1 MKTFIKLTLCLIFSA
16 FLLSGCTNK
25 QMQEEK
31 ITIEFWTLQLS
42 DFTPYMNS
50 MIDEYEKSHPNIKI
64 KWIDVPFSEG
74 EKRVLASIMSNHV
87 PDLVNLNPSFSSI
100 LASKGTLSNISTYS
114 EKKDFDDFLSPAI
127 NLCTQNEKIYCI
139 PWYITSS
146 ITLYNSD
153 LTEKAGIK
161 KLPQKDEELYEF
173 AKQIKSKTGKYALM
187 PTLSEDGYML
197 KNLVKHNIHIIDEKT
212 EQVSLNTTDV
222 QNIYKIWSELYS
234 KGFIPKESITQTHR
248 EALEKYMSGE
258 LAMLQTGANFLV
270 MIKDNAPDIYK
281 KTKLAPQLNLENGV
295 VDFSMMNLIIP
306 EKSKHKKEA
315 LEFALFLT
323 NEKNQLE
330 FSKLAPVL
338 PSSKKAIDNDFFDS
352 NATLIEQGRKISA
365 YQMKTGEK
373 NIPLY
378 PQQKEINTTIDY
390 VSQKIILKKETPQN
404 ALDEAEE
411 KLKNI
416 LFK

>member
-1 MKTFIKLTLCLIFSA
+1 
-16 FLLSGCTNK
+16 
-25 QMQEEK
+25 MQEEK
-31 ITIEFWTLQLS
+31 ITVEFWTLQLS

-50 MIDEYEKSHPNIKI
+50 MINEYEKSHPNIKI

-87 PDLVNLNPSFSSI
+87 PDLVNLNPSFSST
-100 LASKGTLSNISTYS
+100 LASKGTLSDISAYS
-114 EKKDFDDFLSPAI
+114 DKQDFDDFLHPAM
-127 NLCTQNEKIYCI
+127 NLCTQNGKTYCI

-146 ITLYNSD
+146 ITLYNSE
-153 LTEKAGIK
+153 LTDKAGIK
-161 KLPQKDEELYEF
+161 KLPQKDEEIYEF
-173 AKQIKSKTGKYALM
+173 AKQIKNKTGKYALM
-187 PTLSEDGYML
+187 PTLSEDGYMF
-197 KNLVKHNIHIIDEKT
+197 KNLIKHNISIIDEKNKQIFLST
-212 EQVSLNTTDV
+212 KEV

-234 KGFIPKESITQTHR
+234 SSFIPKESITQTHR

-306 EKSKHKKEA
+306 EKSKHQKEA

-323 NEKNQLE
+323 SEKNQLE

-338 PSSKKAIDNDFFDS
+338 PSSKKALDNNFFDS
-352 NATLIEQGRKISA
+352 DATLIEQGRKISA
-365 YQMKTGEK
+365 YQMKTGKK

-378 PQQKEINTTIDY
+378 PQQKEINTTMDY
-390 VSQKIILKKETPQN
+390 ATQKIILKKEIPQK

>member
-1 MKTFIKLTLCLIFSA
+1 MKTFIKLTLCLIFA
-16 FLLSGCTNK
+16 TFLLSGCTK

-31 ITIEFWTLQLS
+31 ITVEFWTLQLS

-87 PDLVNLNPSFSSI
+87 PDLVNLNPSFSST
-100 LASKGTLSNISTYS
+100 LASKGTLSDISAYS
-114 EKKDFDDFLSPAI
+114 DKQDFDDFLPPAM
-127 NLCTQNEKIYCI
+127 NLCTQNGKTYCI

-146 ITLYNSD
+146 ITLYNSE
-153 LTEKAGIK
+153 LTDKAGIK
-161 KLPQKDEELYEF
+161 KLPQKDEEIYEF
-173 AKQIKSKTGKYALM
+173 AKQIKNKTGKYALM
-187 PTLSEDGYML
+187 PTLSEDGYMF
-197 KNLVKHNIHIIDEKT
+197 KNLIKHNISIIDEKNKQIFLST
-212 EQVSLNTTDV
+212 KEV

-234 KGFIPKESITQTHR
+234 SSFIPKESITQTHR

-306 EKSKHKKEA
+306 EKSKHQKEA

-323 NEKNQLE
+323 SEKNQVE

-338 PSSKKAIDNDFFDS
+338 PSSKKALDNNFFDS
-352 NATLIEQGRKISA
+352 DATLIEQGRKISA
-365 YQMKTGEK
+365 YQMKTGKK

-378 PQQKEINTTIDY
+378 PQQKEINTTMDY
-390 VSQKIILKKETPQN
+390 ATQKIILKKEIPQK

>member
-1 MKTFIKLTLCLIFSA
+1 MKTFIKLTLCLIFA
-16 FLLSGCTNK
+16 TFLLSGCTK

-31 ITIEFWTLQLS
+31 ITVEFWTLQLS

-87 PDLVNLNPSFSSI
+87 PDLVNLNPSFSST
-100 LASKGTLSNISTYS
+100 LASKGTLSDISAYS
-114 EKKDFDDFLSPAI
+114 DKQDFDDFLHPAM
-127 NLCTQNEKIYCI
+127 NLCTQNGKTYCI

-146 ITLYNSD
+146 ITLYNSE
-153 LTEKAGIK
+153 LTDKAGIK
-161 KLPQKDEELYEF
+161 KLPQKDEEIYEF
-173 AKQIKSKTGKYALM
+173 AKQIKNKTGKYALM
-187 PTLSEDGYML
+187 PTLSEDGYMF
-197 KNLVKHNIHIIDEKT
+197 KNLIKHNISIIDEKNK
-212 EQVSLNTTDV
+212 QIFLNIKEV

-234 KGFIPKESITQTHR
+234 SSFIPKESITQTHR

-306 EKSKHKKEA
+306 EKSKHQKEA

-323 NEKNQLE
+323 SEKNQVE

-338 PSSKKAIDNDFFDS
+338 PSSKKALDNNFFDS
-352 NATLIEQGRKISA
+352 DSTLIEQGRKISA
-365 YQMKTGEK
+365 YQMKTGKK

-378 PQQKEINTTIDY
+378 PQQKEINTTMDY
-390 VSQKIILKKETPQN
+390 ATQKIILKKEIPQK

>member
-1 MKTFIKLTLCLIFSA
+1 MKTFIKLTLCLIFA
-16 FLLSGCTNK
+16 TFLLSGCTK

-31 ITIEFWTLQLS
+31 ITVEFWTLQLS

-50 MIDEYEKSHPNIKI
+50 MINEYEKSHPNIKI

-87 PDLVNLNPSFSSI
+87 PDLVNLNPSFSST
-100 LASKGTLSNISTYS
+100 LASKGTLSDISAYS
-114 EKKDFDDFLSPAI
+114 DKQDFDDFLHPAM

-173 AKQIKSKTGKYALM
+173 ATQIKSKTGKYALM

-306 EKSKHKKEA
+306 EKSKHQKEA

-323 NEKNQLE
+323 SEKNQVE

-338 PSSKKAIDNDFFDS
+338 PSSKKALDNNFFDS
-352 NATLIEQGRKISA
+352 DATLIEQGRKISA
-365 YQMKTGEK
+365 YQMKTGKK

-378 PQQKEINTTIDY
+378 PQQKEINTTMDY
-390 VSQKIILKKETPQN
+390 ATQKIILKKEIPQK

>member
-1 MKTFIKLTLCLIFSA
+1 
-16 FLLSGCTNK
+16 
-25 QMQEEK
+25 MQEEK
-31 ITIEFWTLQLS
+31 ITVEFWTLQLS

-50 MIDEYEKSHPNIKI
+50 MINEYEKSHPNIKI

-87 PDLVNLNPSFSSI
+87 PDLVNLNPSFSST
-100 LASKGTLSNISTYS
+100 LASKGTLSDISAYS
-114 EKKDFDDFLSPAI
+114 DKQDFDDFLHPAM

-306 EKSKHKKEA
+306 EKSKHQKEA

-323 NEKNQLE
+323 SEKKQLE

-338 PSSKKAIDNDFFDS
+338 PSSKKALDNNFFDS
-352 NATLIEQGRKISA
+352 DATLIEQGRKISA
-365 YQMKTGEK
+365 YQMKTGKK

-378 PQQKEINTTIDY
+378 PQQKEINTTMDY
-390 VSQKIILKKETPQN
+390 ATQKIILKKEIPQK

>member
-1 MKTFIKLTLCLIFSA
+1 MKTFIKLTLCLIFA
-16 FLLSGCTNK
+16 TFLLSGCTK

-31 ITIEFWTLQLS
+31 ITVEFWTLQLS

-87 PDLVNLNPSFSSI
+87 PDLVNLNPSFSST
-100 LASKGTLSNISTYS
+100 LASKGTLSDISAYS
-114 EKKDFDDFLSPAI
+114 DKQDFDDFLHPAM
-127 NLCTQNEKIYCI
+127 NLCTQNGKTYCI

-146 ITLYNSD
+146 ITLYNSE
-153 LTEKAGIK
+153 LTDKAGIK
-161 KLPQKDEELYEF
+161 KLPQKDEEIYEF
-173 AKQIKSKTGKYALM
+173 AKQIKNKTGKYALM
-187 PTLSEDGYML
+187 PTLSEDGYMF
-197 KNLVKHNIHIIDEKT
+197 KNLIKHNISIIDEKNK
-212 EQVSLNTTDV
+212 QIFLNTKEV

-234 KGFIPKESITQTHR
+234 SNFIPKESITQTHR

-306 EKSKHKKEA
+306 EKSKHQKEA

-323 NEKNQLE
+323 SEKNQLE

-338 PSSKKAIDNDFFDS
+338 PSSKKALDNNFFDS
-352 NATLIEQGRKISA
+352 DSTLIEQGRKISA
-365 YQMKTGEK
+365 YQMKTGKK

-378 PQQKEINTTIDY
+378 PQQKEINTTMDY
-390 VSQKIILKKETPQN
+390 ATQKIILKKETPQN

>member
-1 MKTFIKLTLCLIFSA
+1 
-16 FLLSGCTNK
+16 
-25 QMQEEK
+25 MQEEK
-31 ITIEFWTLQLS
+31 ITVEFWTLQLS

-87 PDLVNLNPSFSSI
+87 PDLVNLNPSFSST
-100 LASKGTLSNISTYS
+100 LASKGTLSDISAYS
-114 EKKDFDDFLSPAI
+114 DKQDFDDFLPPAM
-127 NLCTQNEKIYCI
+127 NLCTQNGKTYCI

-146 ITLYNSD
+146 ITLYNSE
-153 LTEKAGIK
+153 LTDKAGIK
-161 KLPQKDEELYEF
+161 KLPQKDEEIYEF
-173 AKQIKSKTGKYALM
+173 AKQIKNKTGKYALM
-187 PTLSEDGYML
+187 PTLSEDGYMF
-197 KNLVKHNIHIIDEKT
+197 KNLIKHNISIIDEKNKQIFLST
-212 EQVSLNTTDV
+212 KEV

-234 KGFIPKESITQTHR
+234 SSFIPKESITQTHR

-306 EKSKHKKEA
+306 EKSKHQKEA

-323 NEKNQLE
+323 SEKNQVE

-338 PSSKKAIDNDFFDS
+338 PSSKKALDNNFFDS
-352 NATLIEQGRKISA
+352 DATLIEQGRKISA
-365 YQMKTGEK
+365 YQMKTGKK

-378 PQQKEINTTIDY
+378 PQQKEINTTMDY
-390 VSQKIILKKETPQN
+390 ATQKIILKKEIPQK

>member
-1 MKTFIKLTLCLIFSA
+1 MKTFIKLTLCLIFA
-16 FLLSGCTNK
+16 TFLLSGCTK

-31 ITIEFWTLQLS
+31 ITVEFWTLQLS

-50 MIDEYEKSHPNIKI
+50 MINEYEKSHPNIKI

-87 PDLVNLNPSFSSI
+87 PDLVNLNPSFSST
-100 LASKGTLSNISTYS
+100 LASKGTLSDISAYS
-114 EKKDFDDFLSPAI
+114 DKQDFDDFLHPAM
-127 NLCTQNEKIYCI
+127 NLCTQNGKTYCI

-146 ITLYNSD
+146 ITLYNSE
-153 LTEKAGIK
+153 LTDKAGIK

-173 AKQIKSKTGKYALM
+173 AKQIKAKTGKYALM
-187 PTLSEDGYML
+187 PTLSEDGYMF
-197 KNLVKHNIHIIDEKT
+197 KNLTKHNISIIDEKNKQIFLST
-212 EQVSLNTTDV
+212 KEV

-234 KGFIPKESITQTHR
+234 SSFIPKESITQTHR

-306 EKSKHKKEA
+306 EKSKHQKEA

-323 NEKNQLE
+323 SEKKQLE

-338 PSSKKAIDNDFFDS
+338 PSSKKALDNNFFDS
-352 NATLIEQGRKISA
+352 DATLIEQGRKISA
-365 YQMKTGEK
+365 YQMKTGKK

-378 PQQKEINTTIDY
+378 PQQKEINTTMDY
-390 VSQKIILKKETPQN
+390 ATQKIILKKEIPQK

>member
-1 MKTFIKLTLCLIFSA
+1 MKTFIKLTLCLIFA
-16 FLLSGCTNK
+16 TFLLSGCTK

-31 ITIEFWTLQLS
+31 ITVEFWTLQLS

-50 MIDEYEKSHPNIKI
+50 MINEYEKSHPNIKI

-87 PDLVNLNPSFSSI
+87 PDLVNLNPSFSST
-100 LASKGTLSNISTYS
+100 LASKGTLSDISAYS
-114 EKKDFDDFLSPAI
+114 DKQDFDDFLHPAM
-127 NLCTQNEKIYCI
+127 NLCTQNGKTYCI

-146 ITLYNSD
+146 ITLYNSE
-153 LTEKAGIK
+153 LTDKAGIK
-161 KLPQKDEELYEF
+161 KLPQKDEEIYEF
-173 AKQIKSKTGKYALM
+173 AKQIKNKTGKYALM
-187 PTLSEDGYML
+187 PTLSEDGYMF
-197 KNLVKHNIHIIDEKT
+197 KNLTKHNISIIDEKNKQIFLST
-212 EQVSLNTTDV
+212 KEV

-234 KGFIPKESITQTHR
+234 SSFIPKESITQTHR

-306 EKSKHKKEA
+306 EKSKHQKEA

-323 NEKNQLE
+323 SEKNQLE

-338 PSSKKAIDNDFFDS
+338 PSSKKALDNNFFDS
-352 NATLIEQGRKISA
+352 DSTLIEQGRKISA
-365 YQMKTGEK
+365 YQMKTGKK

-378 PQQKEINTTIDY
+378 PQQKEINTTMDY
-390 VSQKIILKKETPQN
+390 ATQKIILKKEIPQK

>member
-1 MKTFIKLTLCLIFSA
+1 MKTFIKLTLCLIFA
-16 FLLSGCTNK
+16 TFLLSGCTK

-31 ITIEFWTLQLS
+31 ITVEFWTLQLS

-50 MIDEYEKSHPNIKI
+50 MINEYEKSHPNIKI

-87 PDLVNLNPSFSSI
+87 PDLVNLNPSFSST
-100 LASKGTLSNISTYS
+100 LASKGTLSDISAYS
-114 EKKDFDDFLSPAI
+114 DKQDFDDFLHPAM
-127 NLCTQNEKIYCI
+127 NLCTQNGKTYCI

-146 ITLYNSD
+146 ITLYNSE
-153 LTEKAGIK
+153 LTDKAGIK
-161 KLPQKDEELYEF
+161 KLPQKDEEIYEF
-173 AKQIKSKTGKYALM
+173 AKQIKNKTGKYALM
-187 PTLSEDGYML
+187 PTLSEDGYMF
-197 KNLVKHNIHIIDEKT
+197 KNLIKHNISIIDEKNKQIFLST
-212 EQVSLNTTDV
+212 KEV

-234 KGFIPKESITQTHR
+234 SSFIPKESITQTHR

-306 EKSKHKKEA
+306 EKSKHQKEA

-323 NEKNQLE
+323 SEKNQLE

-338 PSSKKAIDNDFFDS
+338 PSSKKALDNNFFDS
-352 NATLIEQGRKISA
+352 DATLIEQGRKISA
-365 YQMKTGEK
+365 YQMKTGPK

-378 PQQKEINTTIDY
+378 PQQKEINTTMDY
-390 VSQKIILKKETPQN
+390 ATQKIILKKEIPQK

>member
-173 AKQIKSKTGKYALM
+173 ATQIKSKTGKYALM

-212 EQVSLNTTDV
+212 EQISLNTTDV

>member
-1 MKTFIKLTLCLIFSA
+1 
-16 FLLSGCTNK
+16 
-25 QMQEEK
+25 MQEEK
-31 ITIEFWTLQLS
+31 ITVEFWTLQLS

-87 PDLVNLNPSFSSI
+87 PDLVNLNPSFSST
-100 LASKGTLSNISTYS
+100 LASKGTLSDISAYS
-114 EKKDFDDFLSPAI
+114 DKQDFDDFLHPAM
-127 NLCTQNEKIYCI
+127 NLCTQNGKTYCI

-146 ITLYNSD
+146 ITLYNSE
-153 LTEKAGIK
+153 LTDKAGIK
-161 KLPQKDEELYEF
+161 KLPQKDEEIYEF
-173 AKQIKSKTGKYALM
+173 AKQIKNKTGKYALM
-187 PTLSEDGYML
+187 PTLSEDGYMF
-197 KNLVKHNIHIIDEKT
+197 KNLIKHNISIIDEKNKQIFLST
-212 EQVSLNTTDV
+212 KEV

-234 KGFIPKESITQTHR
+234 SSFIPKESITQTHR

-306 EKSKHKKEA
+306 EKSKHQKEA

-323 NEKNQLE
+323 SEKNQVE

-338 PSSKKAIDNDFFDS
+338 PSSKKALDNNFFDS
-352 NATLIEQGRKISA
+352 DATLIEQGRKISA
-365 YQMKTGEK
+365 YQMKTGKK

-378 PQQKEINTTIDY
+378 PQQKEINTTMDY
-390 VSQKIILKKETPQN
+390 ATQKIILKKEIPQK

>member
-1 MKTFIKLTLCLIFSA
+1 
-16 FLLSGCTNK
+16 
-25 QMQEEK
+25 MQEEK
-31 ITIEFWTLQLS
+31 ITVEFWTLQLS

-87 PDLVNLNPSFSSI
+87 PDLVNLNPSFSST
-100 LASKGTLSNISTYS
+100 LASKGTLSDISAYS
-114 EKKDFDDFLSPAI
+114 DKQDFDDFLHPAM
-127 NLCTQNEKIYCI
+127 NLCTQNGKTYCI

-146 ITLYNSD
+146 ITLYNSE
-153 LTEKAGIK
+153 LTDKAGIK
-161 KLPQKDEELYEF
+161 KLPQKDEEIYEF
-173 AKQIKSKTGKYALM
+173 AKQIKNKTGKYALM
-187 PTLSEDGYML
+187 PTLSEDGYMF
-197 KNLVKHNIHIIDEKT
+197 KNLIKHNISIIDEKNKQIFLST
-212 EQVSLNTTDV
+212 KEV

-234 KGFIPKESITQTHR
+234 SSFIPKESITQTHR

-306 EKSKHKKEA
+306 EKSKHQKEA

-323 NEKNQLE
+323 SEKNQVE

-338 PSSKKAIDNDFFDS
+338 PSSKKALDNNFFDS
-352 NATLIEQGRKISA
+352 DSTLIEQGRKISA
-365 YQMKTGEK
+365 YQMKTGK
-373 NIPLY
+373 TNIPLY
-378 PQQKEINTTIDY
+378 PQQKEINTTVDY
-390 VSQKIILKKETPQN
+390 ATQKIILKKETPQK

>member
-1 MKTFIKLTLCLIFSA
+1 MKTFIKLTLCLIFA
-16 FLLSGCTNK
+16 TFLLSGCAK

-31 ITIEFWTLQLS
+31 ITVEFWTLQLS

-50 MIDEYEKSHPNIKI
+50 MINEYEKSHPNIKI

-87 PDLVNLNPSFSSI
+87 PDLVNLNPSFSST
-100 LASKGTLSNISTYS
+100 LASKGTLSDISAYS
-114 EKKDFDDFLSPAI
+114 DKQDFDDFLHPAM
-127 NLCTQNEKIYCI
+127 NLCTQNGKTYCI

-146 ITLYNSD
+146 ITLYNSE
-153 LTEKAGIK
+153 LTDKAGIK
-161 KLPQKDEELYEF
+161 KLPQKDEEIYEF
-173 AKQIKSKTGKYALM
+173 AKQIKNKTGKYALM
-187 PTLSEDGYML
+187 PTLSEDGYMF
-197 KNLVKHNIHIIDEKT
+197 KNLIKHNISIIDEKNKQIFLST
-212 EQVSLNTTDV
+212 KEV
-222 QNIYKIWSELYS
+222 QNIYKIWSKLYS
-234 KGFIPKESITQTHR
+234 CSFIPKESITQTHR

-281 KTKLAPQLNLENGV
+281 KTKLAPQLNLGNGV

-306 EKSKHKKEA
+306 EKSKHQKEA

-323 NEKNQLE
+323 SEKNQLE

-338 PSSKKAIDNDFFDS
+338 PSSKKALDNNFFDS
-352 NATLIEQGRKISA
+352 DSTLIEQGRKISA
-365 YQMKTGEK
+365 YQMKTGKK

-378 PQQKEINTTIDY
+378 PQQKEINTTMDY
-390 VSQKIILKKETPQN
+390 ATQKIILKKETPQK

>member
-1 MKTFIKLTLCLIFSA
+1 MKTFIKLTLCLIFA
-16 FLLSGCTNK
+16 TFLLSGCTK

-31 ITIEFWTLQLS
+31 ITVEFWTLQLS

-50 MIDEYEKSHPNIKI
+50 MINEYEKSHPNIKI

-87 PDLVNLNPSFSSI
+87 PDLVNLNPSFSST
-100 LASKGTLSNISTYS
+100 LASKGTLSDISAYS
-114 EKKDFDDFLSPAI
+114 DKQDFDDFLHPAM
-127 NLCTQNEKIYCI
+127 NLCTQNGKTYCI

-146 ITLYNSD
+146 ITLYNSE
-153 LTEKAGIK
+153 LTDKAGIK
-161 KLPQKDEELYEF
+161 KLPQKDEEIYEF
-173 AKQIKSKTGKYALM
+173 AKQIKNKTGKYALM
-187 PTLSEDGYML
+187 PTLSEDGYMF
-197 KNLVKHNIHIIDEKT
+197 KNLIKHNISIIDEKNKQIFLST
-212 EQVSLNTTDV
+212 KEV

-234 KGFIPKESITQTHR
+234 SSFIPKESITQTHR
-248 EALEKYMSGE
+248 EALDKYKSGV
-258 LAMLQTGANFLV
+258 LAILQTDVYFLV

-306 EKSKHKKEA
+306 EKSKHQKEA

-323 NEKNQLE
+323 SEKNQVE

-338 PSSKKAIDNDFFDS
+338 PSSKKALDNNFFDS
-352 NATLIEQGRKISA
+352 DATLIEQGRKISA
-365 YQMKTGEK
+365 YQMKTGKK

-378 PQQKEINTTIDY
+378 PQQKEINTTMDY
-390 VSQKIILKKETPQN
+390 ATQKIILKKETPQN

>member
-1 MKTFIKLTLCLIFSA
+1 MKTFIKLTLCLIFA
-16 FLLSGCTNK
+16 TFLLSGCTK

-31 ITIEFWTLQLS
+31 ITVEFWTLQLS
-42 DFTPYMNS
+42 GFTPYMNS
-50 MIDEYEKSHPNIKI
+50 MINEYEKSHPNIKI

-87 PDLVNLNPSFSSI
+87 PDLVNLNPSFSST
-100 LASKGTLSNISTYS
+100 LASKGTLSDISAYS
-114 EKKDFDDFLSPAI
+114 DKQDFDDFLHPAM
-127 NLCTQNEKIYCI
+127 NLCTQNGKTYCI

-146 ITLYNSD
+146 ITLYNSE
-153 LTEKAGIK
+153 LTDKAGIK
-161 KLPQKDEELYEF
+161 KLPQKDEEIYEF
-173 AKQIKSKTGKYALM
+173 AKQIKNKTGKYALM
-187 PTLSEDGYML
+187 PTLSEDGYMF
-197 KNLVKHNIHIIDEKT
+197 KNLIKHNISIIDEKNKQIFLST
-212 EQVSLNTTDV
+212 KEV

-234 KGFIPKESITQTHR
+234 SSFIPKESITQTHR

-306 EKSKHKKEA
+306 EKSKHQKEA

-323 NEKNQLE
+323 SEKNQLE

-338 PSSKKAIDNDFFDS
+338 PSSKKALDNNFFDS
-352 NATLIEQGRKISA
+352 DSTLIEQGRKISA
-365 YQMKTGEK
+365 YQMKTGKK

-390 VSQKIILKKETPQN
+390 ASQKIILKKETPQN

>member
-1 MKTFIKLTLCLIFSA
+1 MKTFIKLTLCLIFA
-16 FLLSGCTNK
+16 TFLLSGCTK

-31 ITIEFWTLQLS
+31 ITVEFWTLQLS

-50 MIDEYEKSHPNIKI
+50 MINEYEKSHPNIKI

-87 PDLVNLNPSFSSI
+87 PDLVNLNPSFSST
-100 LASKGTLSNISTYS
+100 LASKGTLSDISAYS
-114 EKKDFDDFLSPAI
+114 DKQDFDDFLHPAM
-127 NLCTQNEKIYCI
+127 NLCTQNGKTYCI

-146 ITLYNSD
+146 ITLYNSE
-153 LTEKAGIK
+153 LTDKAGIK
-161 KLPQKDEELYEF
+161 KLPQKDEEIYEF
-173 AKQIKSKTGKYALM
+173 AKQIKNKTGKYALM
-187 PTLSEDGYML
+187 PTLSEDGYMF
-197 KNLVKHNIHIIDEKT
+197 KNLTKHNISIIDEKNKQIFLST
-212 EQVSLNTTDV
+212 KEV

-234 KGFIPKESITQTHR
+234 SSFIPKESITQTHR

-306 EKSKHKKEA
+306 EKSKHQKEA

-323 NEKNQLE
+323 SEKNQLE

-338 PSSKKAIDNDFFDS
+338 PSSKKALDNNFFDS
-352 NATLIEQGRKISA
+352 DSTLIEQGRKISA
-365 YQMKTGEK
+365 YQMKTGKK

-378 PQQKEINTTIDY
+378 PQQKEINTTMDY
-390 VSQKIILKKETPQN
+390 ATQKIILKKETPQN

-416 LFK
+416 LLK

>member
-1 MKTFIKLTLCLIFSA
+1 MKTFIKLTLCLIFA
-16 FLLSGCTNK
+16 TFLLSGCTK

-31 ITIEFWTLQLS
+31 ITVEFWTLQLS

-87 PDLVNLNPSFSSI
+87 PDLVNLNPSFSST
-100 LASKGTLSNISTYS
+100 LASKGTLSDISAYS
-114 EKKDFDDFLSPAI
+114 DKQDFDDFLHPAM
-127 NLCTQNEKIYCI
+127 NLCTQNGKTYCI

-146 ITLYNSD
+146 ITLYNSE
-153 LTEKAGIK
+153 LTDKAGIK
-161 KLPQKDEELYEF
+161 KLPQKDEEIYEF
-173 AKQIKSKTGKYALM
+173 AKQIKNKTGKYALM
-187 PTLSEDGYML
+187 PTLSEDGYMF
-197 KNLVKHNIHIIDEKT
+197 KNLIKHNISIIDEKNKQIFLST
-212 EQVSLNTTDV
+212 KEV

-234 KGFIPKESITQTHR
+234 SSFIPKESITQTHR

-306 EKSKHKKEA
+306 EKSKHQKEA

-323 NEKNQLE
+323 SEKNQLE

-338 PSSKKAIDNDFFDS
+338 PSSKKALDNNFFDS
-352 NATLIEQGRKISA
+352 DATLIEQGRKISA
-365 YQMKTGEK
+365 YQMKTDPK

-378 PQQKEINTTIDY
+378 PQQKEINTTMDY
-390 VSQKIILKKETPQN
+390 ATQKIILKKEIPQK

>member
-1 MKTFIKLTLCLIFSA
+1 MKTFIKLTLCLIFA
-16 FLLSGCTNK
+16 TFLLSGCTK

-31 ITIEFWTLQLS
+31 ITVEFWTLQLS

-87 PDLVNLNPSFSSI
+87 PDLVNLNPSFSST
-100 LASKGTLSNISTYS
+100 LASKGTLSDISAYS
-114 EKKDFDDFLSPAI
+114 DKQDFDDFLHPAM
-127 NLCTQNEKIYCI
+127 NLCTQNGKTYCI

-146 ITLYNSD
+146 ITLYNSE
-153 LTEKAGIK
+153 LTDKAGIK
-161 KLPQKDEELYEF
+161 KLPQKDEEIYEF
-173 AKQIKSKTGKYALM
+173 AKQIKNKTGKYALM
-187 PTLSEDGYML
+187 PTLSEDGYMF
-197 KNLVKHNIHIIDEKT
+197 KNLIKHNISIIDEKNKQIFLST
-212 EQVSLNTTDV
+212 KEV

-234 KGFIPKESITQTHR
+234 SSFIPKESITQTHR

-306 EKSKHKKEA
+306 EKSKHQKEA

-323 NEKNQLE
+323 SEKNQVE
-330 FSKLAPVL
+330 FSKLALVL
-338 PSSKKAIDNDFFDS
+338 PSSKKALDNNFFDS
-352 NATLIEQGRKISA
+352 DSTLIEQGRKISA
-365 YQMKTGEK
+365 YQMKTGKK

-378 PQQKEINTTIDY
+378 PQQKEINTTMDY
-390 VSQKIILKKETPQN
+390 ATQKIILKKEIPQK

>member
-1 MKTFIKLTLCLIFSA
+1 MKTFIKLTLCLIFA
-16 FLLSGCTNK
+16 TFLLSGCTK

-31 ITIEFWTLQLS
+31 ITVEFWTLQLS

-87 PDLVNLNPSFSSI
+87 PDLVNLNPSFSST
-100 LASKGTLSNISTYS
+100 LASKGTLSDISAYS
-114 EKKDFDDFLSPAI
+114 DKQDFDDFLHPAM
-127 NLCTQNEKIYCI
+127 NLCTQNGKTYCI

-146 ITLYNSD
+146 ITLYNSE
-153 LTEKAGIK
+153 LTDKAGIK

-173 AKQIKSKTGKYALM
+173 AKQIKNKTGKYALM
-187 PTLSEDGYML
+187 PTLSEDGYMF
-197 KNLVKHNIHIIDEKT
+197 KNLTKHNISIIDEKNKQIFLST
-212 EQVSLNTTDV
+212 KEV

-234 KGFIPKESITQTHR
+234 SSFIPKESITQTHR

-306 EKSKHKKEA
+306 EKSKHQKEA

-323 NEKNQLE
+323 SEKNQVE

-338 PSSKKAIDNDFFDS
+338 PSSKKALDNNFFDS
-352 NATLIEQGRKISA
+352 DATLIEQGRKISA
-365 YQMKTGEK
+365 YQMKTGPK

-378 PQQKEINTTIDY
+378 PQQKEINTTMDY
-390 VSQKIILKKETPQN
+390 ATQKIILKKEIPQK

>member
-1 MKTFIKLTLCLIFSA
+1 MKTFIKLTLCLIFA
-16 FLLSGCTNK
+16 TFLLSGCTK

-31 ITIEFWTLQLS
+31 ITVEFWTLQLS

-87 PDLVNLNPSFSSI
+87 PDLVNLNPSFSST
-100 LASKGTLSNISTYS
+100 LASKGTLSDISAYS
-114 EKKDFDDFLSPAI
+114 DKQDFDDFLHPAM
-127 NLCTQNEKIYCI
+127 NLCTQNGKTYCI

-146 ITLYNSD
+146 ITLYNSE
-153 LTEKAGIK
+153 LTDKAGIK
-161 KLPQKDEELYEF
+161 KLPQKDEEIYEF
-173 AKQIKSKTGKYALM
+173 AKQIKNKTGKYALM
-187 PTLSEDGYML
+187 PTLSEDGYMF
-197 KNLVKHNIHIIDEKT
+197 KNLIKHNISIIDEKNKQIFLST
-212 EQVSLNTTDV
+212 KEV

-234 KGFIPKESITQTHR
+234 SSFIPKESITQTHR

-306 EKSKHKKEA
+306 EKSKHQKEA

-323 NEKNQLE
+323 SEKNQLE

-338 PSSKKAIDNDFFDS
+338 PSSKKALDNNFFDS
-352 NATLIEQGRKISA
+352 DSTLIEQGRKISA
-365 YQMKTGEK
+365 YQMKTGKK

-378 PQQKEINTTIDY
+378 PQQKEINTTMDY
-390 VSQKIILKKETPQN
+390 ATQKIILKKEIPQK

>member
-1 MKTFIKLTLCLIFSA
+1 
-16 FLLSGCTNK
+16 
-25 QMQEEK
+25 MQEEK
-31 ITIEFWTLQLS
+31 ITVEFWTLQLS

-87 PDLVNLNPSFSSI
+87 PDLVNLNPSFSST
-100 LASKGTLSNISTYS
+100 LASKGTLSDISAYS
-114 EKKDFDDFLSPAI
+114 DKQDFDDFLHPAM
-127 NLCTQNEKIYCI
+127 NLCTQNGKTYCI

-146 ITLYNSD
+146 ITLYNSE
-153 LTEKAGIK
+153 LTDKAGIK

-173 AKQIKSKTGKYALM
+173 AKQIKAKTGKYALM
-187 PTLSEDGYML
+187 PTLSEDGYMF
-197 KNLVKHNIHIIDEKT
+197 KNLIKHNISIIDEKNKQIFLST
-212 EQVSLNTTDV
+212 KEV

-234 KGFIPKESITQTHR
+234 SSFIPKESITQTHR

-306 EKSKHKKEA
+306 EKSKHQKEA

-323 NEKNQLE
+323 SEKNQVE

-338 PSSKKAIDNDFFDS
+338 PSSKKALDNNFFDS
-352 NATLIEQGRKISA
+352 DATLIEQGRKISA
-365 YQMKTGEK
+365 YQMKTGKK

-378 PQQKEINTTIDY
+378 PQQKEINTTMDY
-390 VSQKIILKKETPQN
+390 ATQKIILKKEIPQK

>member
-1 MKTFIKLTLCLIFSA
+1 
-16 FLLSGCTNK
+16 
-25 QMQEEK
+25 MQEEK
-31 ITIEFWTLQLS
+31 ITVEFWTLQLS

-87 PDLVNLNPSFSSI
+87 PDLVNLNPSFSST
-100 LASKGTLSNISTYS
+100 LASKGTLSDISAYS
-114 EKKDFDDFLSPAI
+114 DKQDFDDFLHPAM
-127 NLCTQNEKIYCI
+127 NLCTQNGKTYCI

-146 ITLYNSD
+146 ITLYNSE
-153 LTEKAGIK
+153 LTDKAGIK
-161 KLPQKDEELYEF
+161 KLPQKDEEIYEF
-173 AKQIKSKTGKYALM
+173 AKQIKNKTGKYALM
-187 PTLSEDGYML
+187 PTLSEDGYMF
-197 KNLVKHNIHIIDEKT
+197 KNLIKHNISIIDEKNKQIFLST
-212 EQVSLNTTDV
+212 KEV

-234 KGFIPKESITQTHR
+234 SSFIPKESITQTHR

-306 EKSKHKKEA
+306 EKSKHQKEA

-323 NEKNQLE
+323 SEKNQLE

-338 PSSKKAIDNDFFDS
+338 PSSKKALDNNFFDS
-352 NATLIEQGRKISA
+352 DSTLIEQGRKISA
-365 YQMKTGEK
+365 YQMKTGKK

-378 PQQKEINTTIDY
+378 PQQKEINTTMDY
-390 VSQKIILKKETPQN
+390 ATQKIILKKEIPQK

>member
-1 MKTFIKLTLCLIFSA
+1 
-16 FLLSGCTNK
+16 
-25 QMQEEK
+25 
-31 ITIEFWTLQLS
+31 
-42 DFTPYMNS
+42 
-50 MIDEYEKSHPNIKI
+50 
-64 KWIDVPFSEG
+64 
-74 EKRVLASIMSNHV
+74 MSNHV

-173 AKQIKSKTGKYALM
+173 ATQIKSKTGKYALM

-390 VSQKIILKKETPQN
+390 ASQKIILKKETPQN

>member
-1 MKTFIKLTLCLIFSA
+1 
-16 FLLSGCTNK
+16 
-25 QMQEEK
+25 
-31 ITIEFWTLQLS
+31 
-42 DFTPYMNS
+42 
-50 MIDEYEKSHPNIKI
+50 MINEYEKSHPNIKI

-87 PDLVNLNPSFSSI
+87 PDLVNLNPSFSST
-100 LASKGTLSNISTYS
+100 LASKGTLSDISAYS
-114 EKKDFDDFLSPAI
+114 DKQDFDDFLHPAM
-127 NLCTQNEKIYCI
+127 NLCTQNGKTYCI

-146 ITLYNSD
+146 ITLYNSE
-153 LTEKAGIK
+153 LTDKAGIK
-161 KLPQKDEELYEF
+161 KLPQKDEEIYEF
-173 AKQIKSKTGKYALM
+173 AKQIKNKTGKYALM
-187 PTLSEDGYML
+187 PTLSEDGYMF
-197 KNLVKHNIHIIDEKT
+197 KNLIKHNISIIDEKNKQIFLST
-212 EQVSLNTTDV
+212 KEV

-234 KGFIPKESITQTHR
+234 SSFIPKESITQTHR

-323 NEKNQLE
+323 SEKNQVE

-338 PSSKKAIDNDFFDS
+338 PSSKKALDNNFFDS
-352 NATLIEQGRKISA
+352 DATLIEQGRKISA
-365 YQMKTGEK
+365 YQMKTGPK

-378 PQQKEINTTIDY
+378 PQQKEINTTMDY
-390 VSQKIILKKETPQN
+390 ATQKIILKKETPQN

>member
-1 MKTFIKLTLCLIFSA
+1 MKTFIKLTLCLIFA
-16 FLLSGCTNK
+16 TFLLSGCTK

-31 ITIEFWTLQLS
+31 ITVEFWTLQLS

-50 MIDEYEKSHPNIKI
+50 MINEYEKSHPNIKI

-87 PDLVNLNPSFSSI
+87 PDLVNLNPSFSST
-100 LASKGTLSNISTYS
+100 LASKGTLSDISAYS
-114 EKKDFDDFLSPAI
+114 DKQDFDDFLHPAM

-306 EKSKHKKEA
+306 EKSKHQKEA

-323 NEKNQLE
+323 SEKNQLE

-338 PSSKKAIDNDFFDS
+338 PSSKKALDNNFFDS
-352 NATLIEQGRKISA
+352 DSTLIEQGRKISA
-365 YQMKTGEK
+365 YQMKTGKK

-378 PQQKEINTTIDY
+378 PQQKEINTTMDY
-390 VSQKIILKKETPQN
+390 ATQKIILKKETPQN

-416 LFK
+416 LLK

>member
-1 MKTFIKLTLCLIFSA
+1 MKTFIKLTLCLIFA
-16 FLLSGCTNK
+16 TFLLSGCTK

-31 ITIEFWTLQLS
+31 ITVEFWTLQLS

-87 PDLVNLNPSFSSI
+87 PDLVNLNPSFSST
-100 LASKGTLSNISTYS
+100 LASKGTLSDISAYS
-114 EKKDFDDFLSPAI
+114 DKQDFDDFLHPAM
-127 NLCTQNEKIYCI
+127 NLCTQNGKTYCI

-146 ITLYNSD
+146 ITLYNSE
-153 LTEKAGIK
+153 LTDKAGIK

-173 AKQIKSKTGKYALM
+173 AKQIKAKTGKYALM
-187 PTLSEDGYML
+187 PTLSEDGYMF
-197 KNLVKHNIHIIDEKT
+197 KNLIKHNISIIDEKNKQIFLST
-212 EQVSLNTTDV
+212 KEV

-234 KGFIPKESITQTHR
+234 SSFIPKESITQTHR

-306 EKSKHKKEA
+306 EKSKHQKEA

-323 NEKNQLE
+323 SEKNQVE

-338 PSSKKAIDNDFFDS
+338 PSSKKALDNNFFDS
-352 NATLIEQGRKISA
+352 DATLIEQGRKISA
-365 YQMKTGEK
+365 YQMKTGKK

-378 PQQKEINTTIDY
+378 PQQKEINTTMDY
-390 VSQKIILKKETPQN
+390 ATQKIILKKEIPQK

>member
-1 MKTFIKLTLCLIFSA
+1 MKTFIKLTLCLIFA
-16 FLLSGCTNK
+16 TFLLSGCTK

-31 ITIEFWTLQLS
+31 ITVEFWTLQLS

-87 PDLVNLNPSFSSI
+87 PDLVNLNPSFSST
-100 LASKGTLSNISTYS
+100 LASKGTLSDISAYS
-114 EKKDFDDFLSPAI
+114 DKQDFDDFLHPAM
-127 NLCTQNEKIYCI
+127 NLCTQNGKTYCI

-146 ITLYNSD
+146 ITLYNSE
-153 LTEKAGIK
+153 LTDKAGIK

-173 AKQIKSKTGKYALM
+173 AKQIKAKTGKYALM
-187 PTLSEDGYML
+187 PTLSEDGYMF
-197 KNLVKHNIHIIDEKT
+197 KNLTKHNISIIDEKNKQIFLST
-212 EQVSLNTTDV
+212 KEV

-234 KGFIPKESITQTHR
+234 SSFIPKESITQTHR

-306 EKSKHKKEA
+306 EKSKHQKEA

-323 NEKNQLE
+323 SEKKQLE

-338 PSSKKAIDNDFFDS
+338 PSSKKALDNNFFDS
-352 NATLIEQGRKISA
+352 DATLIEQGRKISA
-365 YQMKTGEK
+365 YQMKTGKK

-378 PQQKEINTTIDY
+378 PQQKEINTTMDY
-390 VSQKIILKKETPQN
+390 ATQKIILKKEIPQK

>member
-1 MKTFIKLTLCLIFSA
+1 MKTFIKLTLCLIFAA

-173 AKQIKSKTGKYALM
+173 ATQIKSKTGKYALM

-212 EQVSLNTTDV
+212 EQISLNTTDV

-390 VSQKIILKKETPQN
+390 ASQKIILKKETPQN

>member
-1 MKTFIKLTLCLIFSA
+1 MKTFIKLTLCLIFA
-16 FLLSGCTNK
+16 TFLLSGCTK

-31 ITIEFWTLQLS
+31 ITVEFWTLQLS

-87 PDLVNLNPSFSSI
+87 PDLVNLNPSFSST
-100 LASKGTLSNISTYS
+100 LASKGTLSDISAYS
-114 EKKDFDDFLSPAI
+114 DKQDFDDFLHPAM
-127 NLCTQNEKIYCI
+127 NLCTQNGKTYCI

-146 ITLYNSD
+146 ITLYNSE
-153 LTEKAGIK
+153 LTDKAGIK
-161 KLPQKDEELYEF
+161 KLPQKDEEIYEF
-173 AKQIKSKTGKYALM
+173 AKQIKNKTGKYALM
-187 PTLSEDGYML
+187 PTLSEDGYMF
-197 KNLVKHNIHIIDEKT
+197 KNLIKHNISIIDEKNKQIFLST
-212 EQVSLNTTDV
+212 KEV

-234 KGFIPKESITQTHR
+234 SSFIPKESITQTHR

-306 EKSKHKKEA
+306 EKSKHQKEA

-323 NEKNQLE
+323 SEKNQLE

-338 PSSKKAIDNDFFDS
+338 PSSKKALDNNFFDS
-352 NATLIEQGRKISA
+352 DATLIEQGRKISA
-365 YQMKTGEK
+365 YQMKTGPK

-378 PQQKEINTTIDY
+378 PQQKEINTTMDY
-390 VSQKIILKKETPQN
+390 ATQKIILKKEIPQK

-416 LFK
+416 LLK

>member
-1 MKTFIKLTLCLIFSA
+1 MKTFIKLTLCLIFA
-16 FLLSGCTNK
+16 TFLLSGCTK

-31 ITIEFWTLQLS
+31 ITVEFWTLQLS

-50 MIDEYEKSHPNIKI
+50 MINEYEKSHPNIKI

-87 PDLVNLNPSFSSI
+87 PDLVNLNPSFSST
-100 LASKGTLSNISTYS
+100 LASKGTLSDISAYS
-114 EKKDFDDFLSPAI
+114 DKQDFDDFLHPAM
-127 NLCTQNEKIYCI
+127 NLCTQNGKTYCI

-146 ITLYNSD
+146 ITLYNSE
-153 LTEKAGIK
+153 LTDKAGIK
-161 KLPQKDEELYEF
+161 KLPQKDEEIYEF
-173 AKQIKSKTGKYALM
+173 AKQIKNKTGKYALM
-187 PTLSEDGYML
+187 PTLSEDGYMF
-197 KNLVKHNIHIIDEKT
+197 KNLIKHNISIIDEKNKQIFLST
-212 EQVSLNTTDV
+212 KEV

-234 KGFIPKESITQTHR
+234 SSFIPKESITQTHR

-306 EKSKHKKEA
+306 EKSKHQKEA

-323 NEKNQLE
+323 SEKNQVE

-338 PSSKKAIDNDFFDS
+338 PSSKKALDNNFFDS
-352 NATLIEQGRKISA
+352 DATLIEQGRKISA
-365 YQMKTGEK
+365 YQMKTGKK

-378 PQQKEINTTIDY
+378 PQQKEINTTMDY
-390 VSQKIILKKETPQN
+390 ATQKIILKKEIPQK

>member
-1 MKTFIKLTLCLIFSA
+1 MKTFIKLTLCLIFA
-16 FLLSGCTNK
+16 TFLLSGCTK

-31 ITIEFWTLQLS
+31 ITVEFWTLQLS

-50 MIDEYEKSHPNIKI
+50 MINEYEKSHPNIKI

-87 PDLVNLNPSFSSI
+87 PDLVNLNPSFSST
-100 LASKGTLSNISTYS
+100 LASKGTLSDISAYS
-114 EKKDFDDFLSPAI
+114 DKQDFDDFLHPAM
-127 NLCTQNEKIYCI
+127 NLCTQNGKTYCI

-146 ITLYNSD
+146 ITLYNSE
-153 LTEKAGIK
+153 LTDKAGIK
-161 KLPQKDEELYEF
+161 KLPQKDEEIYEF
-173 AKQIKSKTGKYALM
+173 AKQIKNKTGKYALM
-187 PTLSEDGYML
+187 PTLSEDGYMF
-197 KNLVKHNIHIIDEKT
+197 KNLIKHNISIIDEKNKQIFLST
-212 EQVSLNTTDV
+212 KEV

-234 KGFIPKESITQTHR
+234 SSFIPKESITQTHR

-378 PQQKEINTTIDY
+378 PQQKEINTTMDY
-390 VSQKIILKKETPQN
+390 ATQKIILKKEIPQK

>member
-1 MKTFIKLTLCLIFSA
+1 MKTFIKLTLCLIFA
-16 FLLSGCTNK
+16 TFLLSGCTK

-31 ITIEFWTLQLS
+31 ITVEFWTLQLS

-50 MIDEYEKSHPNIKI
+50 MINEYEKSHPNIKI

-87 PDLVNLNPSFSSI
+87 PDLVNLNPSFSST
-100 LASKGTLSNISTYS
+100 LASKGTLSDISAYS
-114 EKKDFDDFLSPAI
+114 DKQDFDDFLHPAM
-127 NLCTQNEKIYCI
+127 NLCTQNGKTYCI

-146 ITLYNSD
+146 ITLYNSE
-153 LTEKAGIK
+153 LTDKAGIK
-161 KLPQKDEELYEF
+161 KLPQKDEEIYEF
-173 AKQIKSKTGKYALM
+173 AKQIKNKTGKYALM
-187 PTLSEDGYML
+187 PTLSEDGYMF
-197 KNLVKHNIHIIDEKT
+197 KNLIKHNISIIDEKNKQIFLST
-212 EQVSLNTTDV
+212 KEV

-234 KGFIPKESITQTHR
+234 SSFIPKESITQTHR

-306 EKSKHKKEA
+306 EKSKHQKEA

-323 NEKNQLE
+323 SEKNQLE

-338 PSSKKAIDNDFFDS
+338 PSSKKALDNNFFDS
-352 NATLIEQGRKISA
+352 DATLIEQGRKISA
-365 YQMKTGEK
+365 YQMKTGKK

-378 PQQKEINTTIDY
+378 PQQKEINTTMDY
-390 VSQKIILKKETPQN
+390 ATQKIILKKEIPQK

>member
-1 MKTFIKLTLCLIFSA
+1 MKTFIKLTLCLIFA
-16 FLLSGCTNK
+16 TFLLSGCTK

-31 ITIEFWTLQLS
+31 ITVEFWTLQLS

-87 PDLVNLNPSFSSI
+87 PDLVNLNPSFSST
-100 LASKGTLSNISTYS
+100 LASKGTLSDISAYS
-114 EKKDFDDFLSPAI
+114 DKQDFDDFLHPAM
-127 NLCTQNEKIYCI
+127 NLCTQNGKTYCI

-146 ITLYNSD
+146 ITLYNSE
-153 LTEKAGIK
+153 LTDKAGIK
-161 KLPQKDEELYEF
+161 KLPQKDEEIYEF
-173 AKQIKSKTGKYALM
+173 AKQIKNKTGKYALM
-187 PTLSEDGYML
+187 PTLSEDGYMF
-197 KNLVKHNIHIIDEKT
+197 KNLIKHNISIIDEKNKQIFLST
-212 EQVSLNTTDV
+212 KEV

-234 KGFIPKESITQTHR
+234 SSFIPKESITQTHR

-306 EKSKHKKEA
+306 EKSKHQKEA

-323 NEKNQLE
+323 SEKNQVE

-338 PSSKKAIDNDFFDS
+338 PSSKKALDNNFFDS
-352 NATLIEQGRKISA
+352 DATLIEQGRKISA

-378 PQQKEINTTIDY
+378 PQQKEINTTMDY
-390 VSQKIILKKETPQN
+390 ATQKIILKKEIPQK

>member
-173 AKQIKSKTGKYALM
+173 ATQIKSKTGKYALM

>member
-1 MKTFIKLTLCLIFSA
+1 MKTFIKLTLCLIFA
-16 FLLSGCTNK
+16 TFLLSGCTK

-31 ITIEFWTLQLS
+31 ITVEFWTLQLS

-50 MIDEYEKSHPNIKI
+50 MINEYEKSHPNIKI

-87 PDLVNLNPSFSSI
+87 PDLVNLNPSFSST
-100 LASKGTLSNISTYS
+100 LASKGTLSDISAYS
-114 EKKDFDDFLSPAI
+114 DKQDFDDFLHPAM

-161 KLPQKDEELYEF
+161 KLPQKDEEIYEF
-173 AKQIKSKTGKYALM
+173 AKQIKNKTGKYALM
-187 PTLSEDGYML
+187 PTLSEDGYMF
-197 KNLVKHNIHIIDEKT
+197 KNLIKHNISIIDEKNKQIFLST
-212 EQVSLNTTDV
+212 KEV

-234 KGFIPKESITQTHR
+234 SSFIPKESITQTHR

-306 EKSKHKKEA
+306 EKSKHQKEA

-323 NEKNQLE
+323 SEKNQVE

-338 PSSKKAIDNDFFDS
+338 PSSKKALDNNFFDS
-352 NATLIEQGRKISA
+352 DATLIEQGRKISA
-365 YQMKTGEK
+365 YQMKTGKK

-378 PQQKEINTTIDY
+378 PQQKEINTTMDY
-390 VSQKIILKKETPQN
+390 ATQKIILKKEIPQK

>member
-1 MKTFIKLTLCLIFSA
+1 MKTFIKLTLCLIFA
-16 FLLSGCTNK
+16 TFLLSGCTK

-31 ITIEFWTLQLS
+31 ITVEFWTLQLS

-87 PDLVNLNPSFSSI
+87 PDLVNLNPSFSST
-100 LASKGTLSNISTYS
+100 LASKGTLSDISAYS
-114 EKKDFDDFLSPAI
+114 DKQDFDDFLHPAM
-127 NLCTQNEKIYCI
+127 NLCTQNGKTYCI

-146 ITLYNSD
+146 ITLYNSE
-153 LTEKAGIK
+153 LTDKAGIK
-161 KLPQKDEELYEF
+161 KLPQKDEEIYEF
-173 AKQIKSKTGKYALM
+173 AKQIKNKTGKYALM
-187 PTLSEDGYML
+187 PTLSEDGYMF
-197 KNLVKHNIHIIDEKT
+197 KNLIKHNISIIDEKNKQIFLST
-212 EQVSLNTTDV
+212 KEV

-234 KGFIPKESITQTHR
+234 SSFIPKESITQTHR

-306 EKSKHKKEA
+306 EKSKHQKEA

-323 NEKNQLE
+323 SEKNQVE

-338 PSSKKAIDNDFFDS
+338 PSSKKALDNNFFDS
-352 NATLIEQGRKISA
+352 DATLIEQGRKISA
-365 YQMKTGEK
+365 YQMKTGPK

-378 PQQKEINTTIDY
+378 PQQKEINTTMDY
-390 VSQKIILKKETPQN
+390 ATQKIILKKEIPQK

>member
-1 MKTFIKLTLCLIFSA
+1 MKTFIKLTLCLIFA
-16 FLLSGCTNK
+16 TFLLSGCTK

-31 ITIEFWTLQLS
+31 ITVEFWTLQLS

-50 MIDEYEKSHPNIKI
+50 MINEYEKSHPNIKI

-87 PDLVNLNPSFSSI
+87 PDLVNLNPSFSST
-100 LASKGTLSNISTYS
+100 LASKGTLSDISAYS
-114 EKKDFDDFLSPAI
+114 DKQDFDDFLHPAM
-127 NLCTQNEKIYCI
+127 NLCTQNGKTYCI

-146 ITLYNSD
+146 ITLYNSE
-153 LTEKAGIK
+153 LTDKAGIK
-161 KLPQKDEELYEF
+161 KLPQKDEEIYEF
-173 AKQIKSKTGKYALM
+173 AKQIKNKTGKYALM
-187 PTLSEDGYML
+187 PTLSEDGYMF
-197 KNLVKHNIHIIDEKT
+197 KNLTKHNISIIDEKNKQIFLST
-212 EQVSLNTTDV
+212 KEV

-234 KGFIPKESITQTHR
+234 SSFIPKESITQTHR

-306 EKSKHKKEA
+306 EKSKHQKEA

-323 NEKNQLE
+323 SEKNQLE

-338 PSSKKAIDNDFFDS
+338 PSSKKALDNNFFDS
-352 NATLIEQGRKISA
+352 DSTLIEQGRKISA
-365 YQMKTGEK
+365 YQMKTGKK

-378 PQQKEINTTIDY
+378 PQQKEINTTMDY
-390 VSQKIILKKETPQN
+390 ATQKIILKKETPQN